1 MASHMQH
8 EILDISIFK
17 THIIPDVDDNDDHS
31 FQEQQEQIE
40 YELMVQDQSQTPP
53 KCQEKTYSGNV
64 TTVSSYFD
72 PYSYCR

>member
-40 YELMVQDQSQTPP
+40 YQLMVQDQSQTTPSVRR
-53 KCQEKTYSGNV
+53 KHIQGMSQQSV
-64 TTVSSYFD
+64 AF
-72 PYSYCR
+72 